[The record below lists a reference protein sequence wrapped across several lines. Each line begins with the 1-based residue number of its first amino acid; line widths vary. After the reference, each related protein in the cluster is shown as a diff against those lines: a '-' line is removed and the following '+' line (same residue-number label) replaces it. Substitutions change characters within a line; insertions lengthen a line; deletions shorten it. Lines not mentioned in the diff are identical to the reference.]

1 VYFVLNGLL
10 TAWVWLGESGLIF
23 DGTRGRGDSLR
34 VWALTEKEKW
44 TPGFGVKV
52 QWTGEMGDGGREVR
66 GKFTEWFDEKG
77 FMVEGK
83 LREWLVGALPVL
95 KGTAGKRNGGE
106 KEALGDLGR
115 IDGGVDTPAKAGGKK
130 GRKKG

>member
-23 DGTRGRGDSLR
+23 DGARGGGDSLR

-44 TPGFGVKV
+44 TPGFGVKA
-52 QWTGEMGDGGREVR
+52 QWTGEMGEGGKEVR

-95 KGTAGKRNGGE
+95 KGTVGKRDGGE
-106 KEALGDLGR
+106 KEALGDLGQ